1 MKYTYEIEEYSQ
13 DTRHYTVE
21 SEVKLTEDQINKAYC
36 EVGFKDGDV
45 NEFTLGDID
54 DDVFLPKNK
63 SNIKVT
69 FLFTEYGDDSQVNID
84 GDDIEEEE

>member
-1 MKYTYEIEEYSQ
+1 MSYTYEVEEYSQ
-13 DTRHYTVE
+13 DSRHYTIE
-21 SEVKLTEDQINKAYC
+21 SDIKLTEEQITKAYC

-54 DDVFLPKNK
+54 DDVFTPENK
-63 SNIKVT
+63 INIKVT
-69 FLFTEYGDDSQVNID
+69 FKYTEYGDDSQVNID